1 MASASAPDYLER
13 CGSLARGWEFVQPRC
28 SLDLLMRLAQ
38 AALVLG
44 AFLAA
49 AAASGCGKK
58 DPVRALIDDLVE
70 AGEDRSAERIGE
82 RLADEF
88 RGQNGMGRADAVA
101 TIRRYL
107 AGYEK
112 VDLEVYD
119 VEVQRADGAADV
131 SFRAEFSGRALS
143 IGGLG
148 GLLPPEALYR
158 FDLRVV
164 DAGGSW
170 KVKSAAWEEV
180 APPSDGR

>member
-1 MASASAPDYLER
+1 
-13 CGSLARGWEFVQPRC
+13 
-28 SLDLLMRLAQ
+28 MRLRT
-38 AALVLG
+38 ALALG
-44 AFLAA
+44 VSLAA
-49 AAASGCGKK
+49 ALASGCGAKK
-58 DPVRALIDDLVE
+58 DPVQALIDDLVE
-70 AGEDRSAERIGE
+70 AAEDKSAERIGE
-82 RLADEF
+82 RLADDF

-119 VEVQRADGAADV
+119 VSIQRADGAADV

-164 DAGGSW
+164 DLAGTW
-170 KVKSAAWEEV
+170 KVRSAAWEEV
-180 APPSDGR
+180 APPGDGR

>member
-1 MASASAPDYLER
+1 
-13 CGSLARGWEFVQPRC
+13 
-28 SLDLLMRLAQ
+28 MRLSRTVFVVAS
-38 AALVLG
+38 
-44 AFLAA
+44 LAA
-49 AAASGCGKK
+49 AVAAGCGGKR
-58 DPVRALIDDLVE
+58 DPVQALIDDLVDAAE
-70 AGEDRSAERIGE
+70 AKSAERIGE
-82 RLADEF
+82 RLADDF

-119 VEVQRADGAADV
+119 VSVQGADGAADV

-148 GLLPPEALYR
+148 GLLPPEAMYR

-164 DAGGSW
+164 DLGGTL
-170 KVKSAAWEEV
+170 KVKTAAWEEV

>member
-1 MASASAPDYLER
+1 MRLFTAASA
-13 CGSLARGWEFVQPRC
+13 
-28 SLDLLMRLAQ
+28 
-38 AALVLG
+38 LG
-44 AFLAA
+44 VALAA
-49 AAASGCGKK
+49 ATAVGCGGQK
-58 DPVRALIDDLVE
+58 DPVAALIDDLVD
-70 AGEDRSAERIGE
+70 AAEDKSAERIGE
-82 RLADEF
+82 RLADDF

-119 VEVQRADGAADV
+119 VSIQRADGAAEV

-164 DAGGSW
+164 DQGGTW
-170 KVKSAAWEEV
+170 KVRNAAWEEV
-180 APPSDGR
+180 APPTDGR

>member
-1 MASASAPDYLER
+1 
-13 CGSLARGWEFVQPRC
+13 
-28 SLDLLMRLAQ
+28 MRLSTRALVV
-38 AALVLG
+38 AAL
-44 AFLAA
+44 LAA
-49 AAASGCGKK
+49 VAAGCGGKK
-58 DPVRALIDDLVE
+58 DPVQALIDDLVD
-70 AGEDRSAERIGE
+70 AAEDKSAERIGE
-82 RLADEF
+82 RLADDF

-119 VEVQRADGAADV
+119 IKVQRADGAADV

-158 FDLRVV
+158 FDLRVAE
-164 DAGGSW
+164 AGGTW
-170 KVKSAAWEEV
+170 KVNTAAWEEV